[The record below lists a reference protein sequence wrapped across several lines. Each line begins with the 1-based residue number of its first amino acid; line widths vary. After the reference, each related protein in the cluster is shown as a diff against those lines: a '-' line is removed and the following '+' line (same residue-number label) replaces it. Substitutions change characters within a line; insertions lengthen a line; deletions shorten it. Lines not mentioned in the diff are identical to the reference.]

1 MTTNVTAHGSSK
13 AGGTAL
19 GPERDGGDHQVWQR
33 ALPTMADSGEVD
45 LLGIV
50 RTVYRRKVL
59 LLLTMAAT
67 MAATLYW
74 LSQVTP
80 EYSADVLIV
89 IESRPSSIVKV
100 DQAVQDVSADA
111 AKVNTEVAV
120 LESRGLAA
128 RVIFDLELDQD
139 PEFAPAAASD
149 GLLTKLEPKALLAA
163 VSPVLDTVLS
173 LIPAIEASDQD
184 PAGGQD
190 PAAGSGEVVA
200 GIELPSAEEAQLAA
214 LRAAVAGPSAAAE
227 RAALLDRF
235 LGHLTVVPEDASRL
249 VRIGFRS
256 TDPAKAERIANKLVD
271 EYLESQLETKS
282 EGARR
287 AAEWLEVR
295 LGELGDIVRSL
306 EQEVQ
311 RQRAESGSNAI
322 DIVSQT
328 LAQLNTELVAAQAA
342 AAATKARYEQAQGV
356 LEGGGNVEALPS
368 IIASGSIQALR
379 ARHTE
384 LYGRLSELQT
394 SHGEQHPT
402 ILSIRAE
409 MADLERRRGLEI
421 DNILAGLHNEVRS
434 ADIHEAR
441 LREELEAVSAKMV
454 RLNEAEA
461 SIGQVA
467 QRLQANRDLYQNL
480 LKRHTEAVALRENQQ
495 PDARIISPA
504 QIPLRPSYPNLPRV
518 LALAFIGSASLSAFL
533 LVMVERFRQKLDTTE
548 DAERHIGLPVIGAI
562 PDLPRLWRMKSA
574 PSDYMQR
581 EPLSEFGSAFQRLR
595 ALLVLGNDRKMPK
608 RVLVTSATAG
618 EGKTTTA
625 VCLGVA
631 CVASG
636 QRVLL
641 IDCDF
646 GRPHLHEM
654 VDVPNEK
661 GLTDIVK
668 GTATLD
674 EAIVHANGYS
684 LSILTIGRS
693 REGAIDLLN
702 YGRMEDFL
710 AEIKGDYDTI
720 ILDSAPVL
728 EVSNAL
734 ILGGL
739 VEKTLLVTRRDW
751 TSRRKASDA
760 AGQLQLYGA
769 DIAGLVFNR
778 TGPASS

>member
-1 MTTNVTAHGSSK
+1 MTSNVTAPGHARRGNVSD
-13 AGGTAL
+13 
-19 GPERDGGDHQVWQR
+19 PERDGGDRQVWQN

-59 LLLTMAAT
+59 LLLTMVVT

-80 EYSADVLIV
+80 QYSADVLIV
-89 IESRPSSIVKV
+89 IEPRPSSIVKV

-128 RVIFDLELDQD
+128 RVLLELDLYQD
-139 PEFAPAAASD
+139 PEFAAASE
-149 GLLTKLEPKALLAA
+149 GLLSKLKPKALLAA
-163 VSPVLDTVLS
+163 AGPMLDNLLS
-173 LIPAIEASDQD
+173 LIPALEASDQGSAGGIGEAVPEID
-184 PAGGQD
+184 PAS
-190 PAAGSGEVVA
+190 P
-200 GIELPSAEEAQLAA
+200 EEAQLAA
-214 LRAAVAGPSAAAE
+214 LRAAVTEPSAASE

-235 LGHLTVVPEDASRL
+235 LSHLTVVPEDASRL

-295 LGELGDIVRSL
+295 LAELGEIVRSL

-328 LAQLNTELVAAQAA
+328 LAQLNTELVAAKAA
-342 AAATKARYEQAQGV
+342 SAGTKARYEQAQGV
-356 LEGGGNVEALPS
+356 LEGDGDVEALPS
-368 IIASGSIQALR
+368 VIASGSIQGLR
-379 ARHTE
+379 GRYTE
-384 LYGRLSELQT
+384 LAGRLSELQT

-409 MADLERRRGLEI
+409 MADLERRRNLEI
-421 DNILAGLHNEVRS
+421 DNILSGLRNEVRS

-441 LREELEAVSAKMV
+441 LREELDAVSAKMV

-533 LVMVERFRQKLDTTE
+533 LVVVERFRQKLDTVE

-595 ALLVLGNDRKMPK
+595 ALLVLGNDRKMPR

-646 GRPHLHEM
+646 GRPRLHEM
-654 VDVPNEK
+654 VDVANEK

-674 EAIVHANGYS
+674 EAIAHANGYS

-702 YGRMEDFL
+702 YGRMEDLL
-710 AEIKGDYDTI
+710 AEIRGDYDTI

-739 VEKTLLVTRRDW
+739 AEKTLLVTRREW
-751 TSRRKASDA
+751 TSRRKASEA
-760 AGQLQLYGA
+760 ARQLQLYGA
-769 DIAGLVFNR
+769 DIAGLVFSR
-778 TGPASS
+778 SRA